1 MVVRN
6 ERVNGP
12 LYAQQDRIIK
22 HGLEEKQVDAVPVV
36 TREDFVTEDEFR
48 ESVEATLQSCVERL
62 EKAKEQQL
70 GYPISKLSNE
80 DIDFSPL
87 SRFRGYAINNVGDPS
102 TSSQMQSNT
111 HDFELG
117 VLRWFGRLWELDGE
131 EMWGYISTGGTE
143 SNLQG
148 LFVARES
155 FPDGILYTSDQT
167 HFSVYKAATLLKLQT
182 IIIGT
187 NDKGEILYD
196 ELQRQLEQNI
206 DQSAILNVNYGTTMF
221 GAIDRPELVVDCL
234 RRAGYSDSRFYIHID
249 AALSGIYVPL
259 LKYDPPILS
268 FRKLP
273 ISSSAISGHKFLG
286 LPFPAGVII
295 IRRKFVE
302 NLGKDIEYIFT
313 KDLTLTCSRSGHAA
327 LYFWYMLC
335 QLGTSQ
341 VLKDAERCI
350 EYAKRLTA
358 KLQMNNI
365 NAWVNPFSIT
375 VVFERPQDI
384 DFVKSWQLACQ
395 GRYCHVVIMPHLKWD
410 TLETFADELIQS
422 INLQSL
428 SSPGAA
434 LREKPSEQASHF
446 IQECQKCI
454 ATSRRASC
462 P

>member
-6 ERVNGP
+6 VHVDG
-12 LYAQQDRIIK
+12 AFCTQQDRIVK
-22 HGLEEKQVDAVPVV
+22 HGLEERQVNAVPVV
-36 TREDFVTEDEFR
+36 TREDFATEDEFR
-48 ESVEATLQSCVERL
+48 ESVEAALQSCAERL

-70 GYPISKLSNE
+70 GYPISQMSSQ

-87 SRFRGYAINNVGDPS
+87 SRFRGYAINNVGDPAT
-102 TSSQMQSNT
+102 TSMMQSNT

-117 VLRWFGRLWELDGE
+117 VLMWFGRLWELAE
-131 EMWGYISTGGTE
+131 EDMWGYISTGGTE

-148 LFVARES
+148 LFVAREC
-155 FPDGILYTSDQT
+155 FNDGILYTSDQT
-167 HFSVYKAATLLKLQT
+167 HFSVFKAAALLKLQT

-187 NDKGEILYD
+187 TDRGEIQYD
-196 ELQRQLEQNI
+196 QLQQQLEQNI
-206 DQSAILNVNYGTTMF
+206 DHPAILNVNYGTTMF

-234 RRAGYSDSRFYIHID
+234 RRAGYCDNRFYIHVD
-249 AALSGIYVPL
+249 AALSGIYAPL
-259 LKYDPPILS
+259 LKNDPPILS
-268 FRKLP
+268 FSKLP

-286 LPFPAGVII
+286 LPFPAGVIM

-302 NLGKDIEYIFT
+302 KLGKEIEYIFA
-313 KDLTLTCSRSGHAA
+313 KDLTLTCSRNGHAA

-341 VLKDAERCI
+341 VLNDAERCI
-350 EYAKRLTA
+350 ECAKKLTA
-358 KLQMNNI
+358 KLQMENI
-365 NAWVNPFSIT
+365 DAWVNPFSIT
-375 VVFERPQDI
+375 VVFERPQDM

-422 INLQSL
+422 INHQSV
-428 SSPGAA
+428 SSPNTA
-434 LREKPSEQASHF
+434 LGDKPNSQTSQY
-446 IQECQKCI
+446 IQECQKSI
-454 ATSRRASC
+454 ASSRRASC

>member
-1 MVVRN
+1 MGLRN
-6 ERVNGP
+6 ESANGA
-12 LYAQQDRIIK
+12 LYTQQGRIFK
-22 HGLEEKQVDAVPVV
+22 HGLEEKRVDAVPVV
-36 TREDFVTEDEFR
+36 TREDFVSEDEFR
-48 ESVEATLQSCVERL
+48 ESVEATLQSCAERL

-70 GYPISKLSNE
+70 GYPISQISNQG
-80 DIDFSPL
+80 IDFSPL
-87 SRFRGYAINNVGDPS
+87 SRFRGYAINNVGGPS

-117 VLRWFGRLWELDGE
+117 VLRWFCELWELDEE

-148 LFVARES
+148 LFVAREC

-187 NDKGEILYD
+187 SEKGEIIYD
-196 ELQRQLEQNI
+196 ELQRQLEQNV
-206 DQSAILNVNYGTTMF
+206 DHSAILNVNYGTTMF
-221 GAIDRPELVVDCL
+221 GAIDKPELVVDCL
-234 RRAGYSDSRFYIHID
+234 HRAGYSDKRFYIHVD

-259 LKYDPPILS
+259 IKNGAPILS

-313 KDLTLTCSRSGHAA
+313 KDLTLTCSRNGHAA

-350 EYAKRLTA
+350 EHAKRLTA

-375 VVFERPQDI
+375 VVFERPQEI

-410 TLETFADELIQS
+410 TLETFADELIHC
-422 INLQSL
+422 INHQTL
-428 SSPGAA
+428 SSPVAA
-434 LREKPSEQASHF
+434 LREKPSAQAIHF
-446 IQECQKCI
+446 IQECQKKI
-454 ATSRRASC
+454 ATSRRPSC